1 MNIYKLKSSMFIS
14 SPGVSIFK
22 MIRNFWGLLLKNW
35 NVLKIKIK
43 SNNRQIWKSFK
54 KELRNKLLIL
64 QWIIKIKKLNNM
76 VKYGLKIW
84 FLISITIKI
93 KTKLFSI
100 NRFILKLNSLEWLI
114 NKNIK
119 SLRKLIV
126 KIFQKRLTI
135 TFNPEVNNNLS

>member
-1 MNIYKLKSSMFIS
+1 
-14 SPGVSIFK
+14 
-22 MIRNFWGLLLKNW
+22 
-35 NVLKIKIK
+35 
-43 SNNRQIWKSFK
+43 
-54 KELRNKLLIL
+54 
-64 QWIIKIKKLNNM
+64 M

>member
-1 MNIYKLKSSMFIS
+1 
-14 SPGVSIFK
+14 
-22 MIRNFWGLLLKNW
+22 
-35 NVLKIKIK
+35 
-43 SNNRQIWKSFK
+43 
-54 KELRNKLLIL
+54 
-64 QWIIKIKKLNNM
+64 M

-114 NKNIK
+114 NKSIK

-135 TFNPEVNNNLS
+135 NFNQEVNNNLS